1 MVWRGIA
8 RTCSGKR
15 RCGYSF
21 GVVRLQSEQRG
32 RPQGAARAPGAFGA
46 SAERRAGA
54 VGLALGDPD

>member
-1 MVWRGIA
+1 MANGDA
-8 RTCSGKR
+8 
-15 RCGYSF
+15 
-21 GVVRLQSEQRG
+21 G